1 MASTKDRIADV
12 RPYVERAVKD
22 EDLRDNVMSAFMA
35 AREVYDELVGDRGVT
50 GIASRVAGD
59 KDVQEN
65 LKKALDELREASDRI
80 QGKED
85 HGGRNTLL
93 LLTGITVGLL
103 FNPLTGAATRGW
115 IKDKIFGPSDDFT
128 YGGNST
134 PPAA

>member
-22 EDLRDNVMSAFMA
+22 EDLRENLVSAFIA

-59 KDVQEN
+59 KDVQDN
-65 LKKALDELREASDRI
+65 LKKALEELREASDRL
-80 QGKED
+80 QGKDD
-85 HGGRNTLL
+85 HGTRNALL

-103 FNPLTGAATRGW
+103 FNPITGRATRSW
-115 IKDKIFGPSDDFT
+115 IRDRIFGPSDDFG
-128 YGGNST
+128 YSGDST
-134 PPAA
+134 SGS